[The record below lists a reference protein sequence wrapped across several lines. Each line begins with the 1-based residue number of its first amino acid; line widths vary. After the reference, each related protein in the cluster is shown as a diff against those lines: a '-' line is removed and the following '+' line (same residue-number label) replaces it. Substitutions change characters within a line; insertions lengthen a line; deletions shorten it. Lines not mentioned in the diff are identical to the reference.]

1 MSIVDDLKGDKIF
14 LNVCVAGDV
23 SCRIGSS
30 VIDSLLSLW
39 MHAVGE
45 ERIPSPSYWRTLNH
59 LSAKWRHH
67 VPFHPL
73 LFYYGHMYSE
83 YQLAKPADILAQYN
97 CHRSVNSVD
106 TICPFFTH
114 FYTYFRLR

>member
-1 MSIVDDLKGDKIF
+1 MSIMDELKGDKIYKY
-14 LNVCVAGDV
+14 VCDAGDV

-67 VPFHPL
+67 VPFTL
-73 LFYYGHMYSE
+73 YYFVMVIRPNIIR
-83 YQLAKPADILAQYN
+83 LNILAQYN
-97 CHRSVNSVD
+97 CRRTVNSVD
-106 TICPFFTH
+106 TKPYHPFLIH
-114 FYTYFRLR
+114 FYKYTY